1 MLLLCRFLPCPSKSK
16 IVLSALAAILVGM
29 SDPAHAQE
37 ANLKV
42 LQQKTAAQLRQI
54 VERTRGV
61 MGVVALDLT
70 SGERFA
76 INEDLVFPQA
86 SAIKIAILMEVCK
99 QAQAGKFKF
108 TDRRRIELQDKVGG
122 SGVLLHLGNGTVE
135 LTIEDLCVLMI
146 MVSDNTATNLLID
159 LVGLANINQT
169 LALLGLQHTRLQR
182 RMLDTGA
189 SRRGEEN
196 ISTPAEA
203 ARIMELLFKGEYL
216 SREVS
221 DHILSILRKTQAG
234 SIKSGLPADVP
245 VAFKPGG
252 IAGVKTEWAIVFLQ
266 NRPYVVVVMEN
277 YGMEDDAA
285 DSMKEIS
292 RTLHD
297 YFSRLARATA
307 HGTYVE
313 PTR

>member
-1 MLLLCRFLPCPSKSK
+1 MKSK
-16 IVLSALAAILVGM
+16 IVLSALAAIFLGM
-29 SDPAHAQE
+29 SGPAQAQE

-42 LQQKTAAQLRQI
+42 LHHKTANQLRQI

-108 TDRRRIELQDKVGG
+108 TDRRRIEQQDKAGG
-122 SGVLLHLGNGTVE
+122 SGVLLHLGDGTVE

-159 LVGLANINQT
+159 LVGMANINQT
-169 LALLGLQHTRLQR
+169 LASLGLKHTRLQR
-182 RMLDTGA
+182 HMLDTGA
-189 SRRGEEN
+189 SWRGEEN

-203 ARIMELLFKGEYL
+203 ARIMELLFKGEFL
-216 SREVS
+216 SREVC
-221 DHILSILRKTQAG
+221 DHILSILRKTRTG
-234 SIKSGLPADVP
+234 GIKSGLPTDVP

-252 IAGVKTEWAIVFLQ
+252 IAGVKTEWAIVLLQ
-266 NRPYVVVVMEN
+266 NRPYVVIVMEN
-277 YGMEDDAA
+277 YGLEDDAA
-285 DSMKEIS
+285 DAMKEIS

-313 PTR
+313 PPR